1 MPNLKKHKIMIGGK
15 QRVVY
20 TGPKGGKYY
29 MKKNYLK
36 RCNYTEFYNSN
47 KNNNKMYNLKRY
59 YIKNLSNIHY
69 ILLLNYP
76 KN

>member
-36 RCNYTEFYNSN
+36 R
-47 KNNNKMYNLKRY
+47 
-59 YIKNLSNIHY
+59 
-69 ILLLNYP
+69 
-76 KN
+76 